1 MGAALRGKCGSLW
14 RNGIGVVHEIAN
26 ALDEAAPGL
35 GQIVP
40 FADVIECGGE
50 HHAHQGHGLEGGVNL
65 GTHRTLALTALE
77 LGLQQGQQALLVT
90 ARGATAPPRRSGRK
104 RRSRR

>member
-26 ALDEAAPGL
+26 ALDEAAPSL

-77 LGLQQGQQALLVT
+77 LGLQQGQQALT
-90 ARGATAPPRRSGRK
+90 IQIGRASC
-104 RRSRR
+104 RERV